1 MEKLGG
7 YGLEEIHKN
16 TRRSEQKAIDT
27 TATKSTGFA
36 EPLSEQVCDNVVESV
51 TKSCF
56 QSVNEI
62 QKLIG
67 HELEEIHINN
77 PPESA
82 ENHLFW
88 QWREFCVRA
97 ENLLFHLC

>member
-1 MEKLGG
+1 METLGG

-16 TRRSEQKAIDT
+16 THRSEQKAIDT
-27 TATKSTGFA
+27 TYAATKNTGFA
-36 EPLSEQVCDNVVESV
+36 GPLSEQVCDNVRSA

-62 QKLIG
+62 QKLRG
-67 HELEEIHINN
+67 HELEEIHRNN

-82 ENHLFW
+82 KNHLF
-88 QWREFCVRA
+88 
-97 ENLLFHLC
+97 

>member
-1 MEKLGG
+1 MEKQGS

-27 TATKSTGFA
+27 TATKSTGFPG
-36 EPLSEQVCDNVVESV
+36 PLSEQVCDNVVKSA

-56 QSVNEI
+56 PSVNEI
-62 QKLIG
+62 QKLRG
-67 HELEEIHINN
+67 HEFEEIHRNN

-88 QWREFCVRA
+88 QWREFCVRKD
-97 ENLLFHLC
+97 NLLFQLC

>member
-1 MEKLGG
+1 MEKLGS

-16 TRRSEQKAIDT
+16 TRRSEQKSIDT

-36 EPLSEQVCDNVVESV
+36 GPLSEQVCDNVVKSA

-62 QKLIG
+62 QKLRG
-67 HELEEIHINN
+67 HELEEIHRNN

-82 ENHLFW
+82 ENHLF
-88 QWREFCVRA
+88 
-97 ENLLFHLC
+97 